1 MIDFSVDQHE
11 ISDDGHQVYVPGPDL
26 KKKMVFRAGKLLIF
40 KMEQYDAHHLISL
53 RAMMALNTLT
63 LYNFGTSVAKFRI
76 IRSCFWGGLSAFLS
90 STAYR
95 TNNMFAATIKMIH
108 LWDDGHH
115 VEITFLDD
123 SSATAEI
130 R

>member
-1 MIDFSVDQHE
+1 MF
-11 ISDDGHQVYVPGPDL
+11 VPGPEL
-26 KKKMVFRAGKLLIF
+26 KKKMVFRGGKLLIF

-53 RAMMALNTLT
+53 RAMMALNALT
-63 LYNFGTSVAKFRI
+63 LYNFATSVAKFRI
-76 IRSCFWGGLSAFLS
+76 IRTCFWGGLSAYLS
-90 STAYR
+90 GAAYR

-108 LWDDGHH
+108 LYDDGQH